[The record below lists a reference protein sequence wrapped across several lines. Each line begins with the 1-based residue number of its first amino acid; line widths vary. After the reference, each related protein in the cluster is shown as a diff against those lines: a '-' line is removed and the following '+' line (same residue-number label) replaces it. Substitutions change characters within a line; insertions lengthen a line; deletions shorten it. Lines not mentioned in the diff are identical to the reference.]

1 MGWAFYREAMAT
13 IEINE
18 QFQIAFKLIEN
29 SKQNLLILGK
39 AGTGK
44 STFLD
49 FCCNRTTKK
58 MAVLAPTG
66 VAAINIG
73 GATIHSFFGFSID
86 ITLEKIKAL
95 PKYNKRCKLLGQLD
109 TIVIDEISMVRADL
123 LDCVAKFLTLNGP
136 YPLEPFGGIQ
146 MIFIGD
152 LYQIPP
158 VVKNDV
164 ATFFTT
170 FYQSPYFF
178 SAKSYITHASSFTLI
193 EFEKIY
199 RQTDISFVSLLN
211 AVRNNT
217 VTNVHLM
224 ELNKRYQ
231 PSFKVKENEFW
242 IYITGTNKAVKRI
255 NDIMLHR
262 LEDQEKVYQARI
274 TGETRQEYFPTDTEL
289 KLKVGAQIM
298 MVNNDQSGRW
308 NNGTLGRIIDIEH
321 EQENDLIVVQLANK
335 EVVQVTPNSWD
346 IFQYGIDEETNSLR
360 TIKVGDFTQ
369 YPMRLAWALTVHK
382 SQGKTFT
389 NVILDLATTFS
400 PGQMYVALSRCTSLG
415 GLVLKKPI
423 TAESIFIDQRIVK
436 FLDMLKQ
443 EPTGSI
449 SEITTG

>member
-1 MGWAFYREAMAT
+1 MAT
-13 IEINE
+13 IEVNE
-18 QFQIAFKLIEN
+18 QFQTTFELIEN
-29 SKQNLLILGK
+29 SKQNLLVLGK

-49 FCCNRTTKK
+49 FCRNQTTKK

-86 ITLEKIKAL
+86 ITLEKIKKL
-95 PKYNKRCKLLGQLD
+95 PKHDKRCKLLEQLE
-109 TIVIDEISMVRADL
+109 TIVIDEISMIRADL
-123 LDCVAKFLTLNGP
+123 LDCVAKFLELNGP
-136 YPLEPFGGIQ
+136 YPIEPFGGIQ
-146 MIFIGD
+146 MVFIGD

-158 VVKNDV
+158 VVKKEV
-164 ATFFTT
+164 ATFFKT

-199 RQTDISFVSLLN
+199 RQTDSSFINLLN
-211 AVRNNT
+211 AIRNNT
-217 VTNVHLM
+217 VTNVHLV

-231 PSFKVKENEFW
+231 PSFKAKENEFW
-242 IYITGTNKAVKRI
+242 VYITGTNKAVKRI
-255 NDIMLHR
+255 NDIMLNR
-262 LEDQEKVYQARI
+262 LKNQEKVYQAKI
-274 TGETRQEYFPTDTEL
+274 TGETQQESFPTDTEL
-289 KLKVGAQIM
+289 RLKVGAQIM

-308 NNGTLGRIIDIEH
+308 NNGTLGKIIEIERDLEH
-321 EQENDLIVVQLANK
+321 DLIVVQLANK
-335 EVVQVTPNSWD
+335 EVVRVAPNSWD
-346 IFQYGIDEETNSLR
+346 IFQYGVDEETNSLR

-400 PGQMYVALSRCTSLG
+400 PGQMYVALSRCTNLD

-423 TAESIFIDQRIVK
+423 TAKSIFIDQQVVE
-436 FLDMLKQ
+436 FLGRFKQ
-443 EPTGSI
+443 VAC
-449 SEITTG
+449 